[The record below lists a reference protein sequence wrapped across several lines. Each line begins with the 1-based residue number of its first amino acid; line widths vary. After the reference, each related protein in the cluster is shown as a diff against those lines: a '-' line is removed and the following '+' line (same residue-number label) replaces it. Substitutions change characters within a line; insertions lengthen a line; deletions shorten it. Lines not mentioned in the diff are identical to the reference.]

1 MTPASARGS
10 DVENLASVL
19 SLLIDK
25 ALRIVGAA
33 CLAAI
38 AGFLIWWW
46 WL

>member
-1 MTPASARGS
+1 MIPTWARGS

-25 ALRIVGAA
+25 ALRIIGAA
-33 CLAAI
+33 GLVVI

-46 WL
+46 L